1 MSLLELPGDGLSR
14 FPALGEF
21 PDDGVSLF
29 PILGEFPDDGV
40 SRFPA
45 RGEFPD
51 DGVSLFPARGD
62 SLLLP
67 IVLDFSEG
75 VLFLIFGGFPLARSN
90 PIGLKISQVG
100 HIHG

>member
-1 MSLLELPGDGLSR
+1 MSLLELPDDGLSR
-14 FPALGEF
+14 FPAR
-21 PDDGVSLF
+21 
-29 PILGEFPDDGV
+29 GEFPDDGV

-51 DGVSLFPARGD
+51 DGVSRFPARGD

-90 PIGLKISQVG
+90 PIGLKISQFG
-100 HIHG
+100 HIPG